1 MKTLYFDCFAGASG
15 NMILGAL
22 IAAGVEAEA
31 LKAELGK
38 LNLPEFELLVEKV
51 DRSGI
56 SSMHVDVRI
65 PDEKKHR
72 HLPEIERIIRE
83 SELSDGVKERSI
95 AIFNRLA
102 VAEANVHGV
111 GLEKVHFHEVGALD
125 AIIDIV
131 GACIGF
137 EKLGIEQFACSKIHV
152 GSGFVEM
159 AHGKFPVPPPAVAEL
174 LRNVPFY
181 STEVEGE
188 LITPTG
194 AAIIATI
201 CESYGRIP
209 ELKLEVSGYGAG
221 TRTYEKFP
229 NVLRVMIGEASSLGR
244 NGSMDEL
251 SILETNIDD
260 LSPQILGHFMERALD
275 EGALDCWFTPIQM
288 KKNRPATLVS
298 VLCRAADEA
307 KFRELMYRETSTIGV
322 RVQRVERHSLDREIS
337 IVKTEFGDIGVKTSF
352 IGEEVVNAKPEFE
365 DLKVAAAASGVS
377 VKAVADSVKAGQVE
391 LRSEQIGTG
400 K

>member
-1 MKTLYFDCFAGASG
+1 
-15 NMILGAL
+15 MILGAL
-22 IAAGVEAEA
+22 VAAGVDAA
-31 LKAELGK
+31 VLKDDLGK
-38 LNLPEFELLVEKV
+38 LKLPEFELLVEKV

-72 HLPEIERIIRE
+72 HLPEIERIIRD
-83 SELSDGVKERSI
+83 SELSEGVKERSI

-159 AHGKFPVPPPAVAEL
+159 AHGKFPVPPPAVGEL
-174 LRNVPFY
+174 LRDVPLY

-194 AAIIATI
+194 AAIISTV
-201 CESYGRIP
+201 CDSYGRIP
-209 ELKLEVSGYGAG
+209 QLTLEVSGYGAG
-221 TRTYEKFP
+221 TRAYEKFP
-229 NVLRVMIGEASSLGR
+229 NVLRVMIGEATSFVRS
-244 NGSMDEL
+244 GSMDEL
-251 SILETNIDD
+251 VLLETNIDD
-260 LSPQILGHFMERALD
+260 LSPQILGHFMEVALA

-298 VLCRAADEA
+298 VLCGAADEA
-307 KFRELMYRETSTIGV
+307 KFLNLLYRETSTIGV
-322 RVQRVERHSLDREIS
+322 RVQRVERHSLERKIS
-337 IVKTEFGDIGVKTSF
+337 SVRTDFGEVAVKTAF
-352 IGEEVVNAKPEFE
+352 IGEEAVNVKPEFE
-365 DLKVAAAASGVS
+365 DLRAAAAANGVS
-377 VKAVADSVKAGQVE
+377 VKVIADVVE
-391 LRSEQIGTG
+391 SGRADTINDQIETS

>member
-22 IAAGVEAEA
+22 IGAGVDAEA
-31 LKAELGK
+31 LKGELGK
-38 LNLPEFELLVEKV
+38 LNLPEFELAVEKV

-56 SSMHVDVRI
+56 SSTHVGVRI

-72 HLPEIERIIRE
+72 HLPEIERIIRS
-83 SELSDGVKERSI
+83 SELSNNVKERAI
-95 AIFNRLA
+95 AIFKRLA
-102 VAEANVHGV
+102 VAEAFVHGV

-137 EKLGIEQFACSKIHV
+137 EMLGIEQFACSKIHV

-174 LRNVPFY
+174 LKEVPFY
-181 STEVEGE
+181 STEIEGE

-194 AAIIATI
+194 AAIITAI
-201 CESYGRIP
+201 CNSYGRIP

-229 NVLRVMIGEASSLGR
+229 NVLRVMIGEVAGSRR
-244 NGSMDEL
+244 NDSVDEL
-251 SILETNIDD
+251 SLLETNIDD
-260 LSPQILGHFMERALD
+260 LSPQILGHFMERALS
-275 EGALDCWFTPIQM
+275 EGALDCWFTSIQM

-298 VLCRAADEA
+298 VLCAFADEA
-307 KFRELMYRETSTIGV
+307 KFLDLLYRETSTIGV
-322 RVQRVERHSLDREIS
+322 RVQRVARHSLVRKLSTIE
-337 IVKTEFGDIGVKTSF
+337 TEFGEVAVKTAF
-352 IGEEVVNAKPEFE
+352 IGEEAVNAKPEFE
-365 DLKVAAAASGVS
+365 DLKAAAAANGVS
-377 VKAVADSVKAGQVE
+377 VKAVADTVKAERKSSGPD
-391 LRSEQIGTG
+391 QIEAS